1 MTFSNNRQTE
11 GITMQ
16 MREPAGSGRGSGQ
29 GMRSTS
35 EEPKRYIGLRYP
47 ESFVQKIRLAAD
59 SKNMRVADYIREIIE
74 EQVDQDV
81 RTLARRLNDQMSD

>member
-1 MTFSNNRQTE
+1 
-11 GITMQ
+11 MQ

-59 SKNMRVADYIREIIE
+59 SKNMRVADYIREIIG

-81 RTLARRLNDQMSD
+81 RTLARRLNDEMPG

>member
-1 MTFSNNRQTE
+1 
-11 GITMQ
+11 MQ

-59 SKNMRVADYIREIIE
+59 SKNMRVADYIREIIG

-81 RTLARRLNDQMSD
+81 RTLARRLNDEMSRLM

>member
-1 MTFSNNRQTE
+1 MTFTNNRQTE

-59 SKNMRVADYIREIIE
+59 SKNMRVADYIREIIG

>member
-1 MTFSNNRQTE
+1 
-11 GITMQ
+11 MQ

-81 RTLARRLNDQMSD
+81 RALARRLNDEMSD

>member
-1 MTFSNNRQTE
+1 
-11 GITMQ
+11 MQ

-59 SKNMRVADYIREIIE
+59 SKNMRVADYIREIIG

-81 RTLARRLNDQMSD
+81 RTLARRLNDQMPG

>member
-59 SKNMRVADYIREIIE
+59 SKNMRVADYIRKIIE

-81 RTLARRLNDQMSD
+81 RALARRLNDEMSD

>member
-1 MTFSNNRQTE
+1 
-11 GITMQ
+11 MQ

-35 EEPKRYIGLRYP
+35 DEPKRYIGLRYP

-59 SKNMRVADYIREIIE
+59 SKNMRVADYIREVIE
-74 EQVDQDV
+74 DQVDQDV
-81 RTLARRLNDQMSD
+81 RTLARRLNDEMPG

>member
-1 MTFSNNRQTE
+1 
-11 GITMQ
+11 MQ

-74 EQVDQDV
+74 DQVDQDV
-81 RTLARRLNDQMSD
+81 RTLARRLNDEMPG

>member
-1 MTFSNNRQTE
+1 
-11 GITMQ
+11 MQ
-16 MREPAGSGRGSGQ
+16 MRDPAGSGRGSGQ

-59 SKNMRVADYIREIIE
+59 SKNMRVADYIREIIG